1 MKQQRVRRLALSY
14 LAVIMTL
21 SLVFSV
27 IIYAITSVQLDRP
40 LPPGEHAQQP
50 PELIERQFSHRLEQ
64 RNRETRGSVIMSL
77 AALNGVMLLVGYWL
91 SVMLARRTLE
101 PIERSIEQQA
111 QFVSDASH
119 ELRTPLA
126 ALSLV
131 NEVALRKSTLTEKK
145 ARQVL
150 SQNVA
155 EIKKLTELSNSLLDL
170 AKSEQTMTEPEL
182 ASPIKLIEEVAVQFA
197 PAAQVKRV
205 TISYKNRGF
214 AHNMLLQTNAV
225 RQILAIFMDNAIKY
239 APPKNGEVNVI
250 AWVNRKKHA
259 LEFAVRD
266 NGPGIAPG
274 DQKHIFERFYRA
286 DAART
291 RTDVSGHGLGLA
303 IAKSLAD
310 RCGYTIRV
318 KSQPP
323 NGAEFTLFVPCSDS
337 RSM

>member
-21 SLVFSV
+21 SLAFSV
-27 IIYAITSVQLDRP
+27 IIYAITSAQLNRP

-50 PELIERQFSHRLEQ
+50 PELVERQFSRRLEQ
-64 RNRETRGSVIMSL
+64 RNHETRGSVIVSL
-77 AALNGVMLLVGYWL
+77 IVLNGAMLLVGYWL
-91 SVMLARRTLE
+91 SLLLARRTLE

-119 ELRTPLA
+119 ELRTPLS
-126 ALSLV
+126 ALLLN
-131 NEVALRKSTLTEKK
+131 NEVALRKPTLTDKK

-150 SQNVA
+150 GQNVA

-182 ASPIKLIEEVAVQFA
+182 VNPATLIEEVVTRFT
-197 PAAQVKRV
+197 PAAQVKWV
-205 TISYKNRGF
+205 KLVYDNQSPTGDVP
-214 AHNMLLQTNAV
+214 LQKNAV
-225 RQILAIFMDNAIKY
+225 RQILAIFVDNAIKY
-239 APPKNGEVNVI
+239 APPKNGEV
-250 AWVNRKKHA
+250 ALQARLKKNT
-259 LEFAVRD
+259 LEFIIKD
-266 NGPGIAPG
+266 NGLGIAPG

-286 DAART
+286 DTART

-303 IAKSLAD
+303 IAKSLANH
-310 RCGYTIRV
+310 CGYTIRV

-323 NGAEFTLFVPCSDS
+323 NGTEFTLVVPCSDS
-337 RSM
+337 RSV

>member
-40 LPPGEHAQQP
+40 LPPGENNQQS
-50 PELIERQFSHRLEQ
+50 LILFEDQFNHRLER
-64 RNRETRGSVIMSL
+64 RNSETRGSVIVSL
-77 AALNGVMLLVGYWL
+77 VTLNIALLLIGYWL
-91 SVMLARRTLE
+91 SLLLARKTLA

-119 ELRTPLA
+119 ELRTPLS
-126 ALSLV
+126 ALLLN
-131 NEVALRKSTLTEKK
+131 NEIALRKPTLTDKK

-150 SQNVA
+150 GQNVA

-182 ASPIKLIEEVAVQFA
+182 VNPATLIEEVVTRFT
-197 PAAQVKRV
+197 PAAQVKWV
-205 TISYKNRGF
+205 KLVYDNQSPTGDVP
-214 AHNMLLQTNAV
+214 LQANAV

-239 APPKNGEVNVI
+239 APPKNGEVVLQ
-250 AWVNRKKHA
+250 ARLKKNT
-259 LEFAVRD
+259 LEFIVKD

-291 RTDVSGHGLGLA
+291 RTGVSGHGLGLA

-310 RCGYTIRV
+310 RCGYTIRI

-323 NGAEFTLFVPCSDS
+323 NGAEFTLVVPCSDS
-337 RSM
+337 RSV